1 MGESSGTFGASVESE
16 YSRKRNRDA
25 YRCFLVDKDTM
36 MLAELFWVGNFVRLG
51 DSNPQNPLR
60 WWSTKI
66 NYRFNCGERFSCK
79 SNILF

>member
-1 MGESSGTFGASVESE
+1 MKVVGLPVHLWSQNILEKEIGMRIDV
-16 YSRKRNRDA
+16 
-25 YRCFLVDKDTM
+25 FLVDKDTM
-36 MLAELFWVGNFVRLG
+36 MLAELFWARNFVRLG

-60 WWSTKI
+60 WWSTKR